1 MDGEDLRPKVMGQL
15 KNALQPSISEVG
27 IIWNGIKGEDD
38 LKVGTEPEI
47 ETRRTLLGFMKPKMT
62 SQKLLQLQGQA
73 PLKIPPIYDGSR
85 LLVYHLFSE
94 KVKNVPKSV
103 TITANTPDGPLS
115 VDLPISNSCIIGG
128 NFVHQLAAR
137 KRIQD
142 LEEMIHDEDKEDI
155 ENAIVQLGIK
165 YRLASKHTS
174 FVGVDE
180 RSPREFF
187 ELAMISREIANQ
199 VPVGFGSRPE
209 RMQSLP
215 TSNFLTKGKSVY
227 LDQLNK
233 KASFDAAGH
242 VAQALSQLDYIDSP
256 NDHIDSMKSSKG
268 FEKSRAKSVKSGFAF
283 GSSMKG
289 VKGAREIGSV
299 KSMPGFAF
307 GSVKGVKE
315 AKEVGSVKSASGF
328 SFGSSESRCQFHQHF
343 MNKYFYQSGLC
354 SFYEPI
360 VCVYNFL
367 SKGTHCKI
375 CP

>member
-38 LKVGTEPEI
+38 LNIGTEPEI
-47 ETRRTLLGFMKPKMT
+47 ETRRTLLGFMKAKKT
-62 SQKLLQLQGQA
+62 SPKLLQLQGPA

-94 KVKNVPKSV
+94 KVKTIPKSV

-115 VDLPISNSCIIGG
+115 VDLTISNSCFIGG

-142 LEEMIHDEDKEDI
+142 LEEMIHDDKEDI

-180 RSPREFF
+180 RSPRDCF

-199 VPVGFGSRPE
+199 VPVGFGSRPV

-215 TSNFLTKGKSVY
+215 TSNLWTKGNDRV
-227 LDQLNK
+227 
-233 KASFDAAGH
+233 
-242 VAQALSQLDYIDSP
+242 DS
-256 NDHIDSMKSSKG
+256 IKSSKG
-268 FEKSRAKSVKSGFAF
+268 FEASRGASVKSGFAF
-283 GSSMKG
+283 GSSIKS
-289 VKGAREIGSV
+289 VKEAREIGSV
-299 KSMPGFAF
+299 KSAPGFAF

-315 AKEVGSVKSASGF
+315 AKDVGSVKSASGF

-343 MNKYFYQSGLC
+343 MS
-354 SFYEPI
+354 SF
-360 VCVYNFL
+360 FHT
-367 SKGTHCKI
+367 KGFAQLFSTYSLNL
-375 CP
+375 